1 MTGKVEVT
9 PFFERAQASDD
20 YVAGVRATSGAPV
33 GVEITLPAELVDRAV
48 LVRAHLSID
57 LTPDGRLF
65 LDSDDVDDETLE
77 AASAAGGVS
86 GQTLES
92 LITACLDP
100 ELLAG
105 ETDPLRELTQL
116 RAQLDRALAALDAT
130 LARMK
135 AQN

>member
-1 MTGKVEVT
+1 
-9 PFFERAQASDD
+9 
-20 YVAGVRATSGAPV
+20 VRATSGAPV

-48 LVRAHLSID
+48 LVRAQLSID

-65 LDSDDVDDETLE
+65 LESDDVDDETLE
-77 AASAAGGVS
+77 AASAAGGVA

-100 ELLAG
+100 EILAA
-105 ETDPLRELTQL
+105 EADPVRDLTHL
-116 RAQLDRALAALDAT
+116 RAQLDRVLAALDAT